1 MGPIRSWGGAVLS
14 VIAGTLPAVP
24 GYTDQ
29 TTVCLT
35 VQAVSGDIGVEKEA
49 AVVVAHRPQVSVRR
63 AEMIRAAARLFSER
77 GYHGTSMQHLGDAL
91 GLQRGSLYAH
101 IGSKE
106 ELLFDVVDEG
116 AEAFLGRAEAVL
128 GLQALASVKLRRLLV
143 GHIETAIEH
152 LHAATVFLNEWRYL
166 SDDRRAEIQAKRDR
180 YESLVRDV
188 IAAGIA
194 AGEFRP
200 DADVGFAARLVL
212 SAGNWTFAW
221 YRPGGELGPTEIG
234 ERFATLVLK
243 GLVTQPEESR

>member
-1 MGPIRSWGGAVLS
+1 MVVTTKAPISM
-14 VIAGTLPAVP
+14 
-24 GYTDQ
+24 
-29 TTVCLT
+29 
-35 VQAVSGDIGVEKEA
+35 
-49 AVVVAHRPQVSVRR
+49 RR
-63 AEMIRAAARLFSER
+63 AEMVRAAARLFSER
-77 GYHGTSMQHLGDAL
+77 GYHGTSMQHLGEAL

-106 ELLFDVVDEG
+106 ELLYDVVDEG
-116 AEAFLGRAEAVL
+116 AEAFLQRAEAAERME
-128 GLQALASVKLRRLLV
+128 ALASVRLRKVLV

-166 SDDRRAEIQAKRDR
+166 SDERRAAIQLKRDR
-180 YESLVRDV
+180 YESIVKDV
-188 IAAGIA
+188 IAAGIEV
-194 AGEFRP
+194 GEFRS

-243 GLVTQPEESR
+243 GLAAGEEST